1 MSTDLKTRLGTPA
14 DAGAFLGLAFDF
26 ALAQPV
32 STYVLADRILAHLD
46 HALSEPR
53 LVEWTERHLRPFL
66 ERERARAK
74 ERGDRVRDWMTAELQ
89 AELRALAAKPVELD
103 PKMVERLVRQD
114 SVRHML
120 RSVVQETLDRFVD
133 TLRPGGQGGGL
144 LGSVGRSAFGFASR
158 ASKGILGNISSQIES
173 QLKSAVTGFVQ
184 SSMNMMLD
192 RVVHIIRSPEM
203 RRQLSRS
210 GVALYDEVVKSKTTD
225 IWEFVMARVD
235 LDDLL
240 EAIPGQL
247 AHNLERP
254 AIRDGLLAEVA
265 AFLDVEGERPVSTL
279 LAPESV
285 ASLRA
290 DVIDIGTPLLGA
302 LAQTPAFAAWEAG
315 DTSAAL
321 PPEVAPD
328 AVETGPEEDSAP
340 EPEPEPE
347 QEAEPEAEPEADP
360 VAEKDEAE
368 AEAKSAADDDAE

>member
-1 MSTDLKTRLGTPA
+1 MSTDLKTRLSTPA
-14 DAGAFLGLAFDF
+14 DAGALLGLAFDF

-32 STYVLADRILAHLD
+32 STYVLPDKLLDHLD

-53 LVEWTERHLRPFL
+53 LVEWTERHLRPIL

-74 ERGDRVRDWMTAELQ
+74 ARGDRVRDWMTAELQ
-89 AELRALAAKPVELD
+89 TELRALAAKPVDLD

-225 IWEFVMARVD
+225 IWEFVIARVD

-265 AFLDVEGERPVSTL
+265 AFLDIEGARPVSAL
-279 LAPESV
+279 LAPASM

-290 DVIDIGTPLLGA
+290 DVIAIGAPLLGT

-315 DTSAAL
+315 DTSAAQ
-321 PPEVAPD
+321 PPEIA
-328 AVETGPEEDSAP
+328 A
-340 EPEPEPE
+340 
-347 QEAEPEAEPEADP
+347 EADEADEADPKSEEPEAEDPEAEDP
-360 VAEKDEAE
+360 EAE
-368 AEAKSAADDDAE
+368 EHEAEDPEAEDDGAETAAAGEDDAE